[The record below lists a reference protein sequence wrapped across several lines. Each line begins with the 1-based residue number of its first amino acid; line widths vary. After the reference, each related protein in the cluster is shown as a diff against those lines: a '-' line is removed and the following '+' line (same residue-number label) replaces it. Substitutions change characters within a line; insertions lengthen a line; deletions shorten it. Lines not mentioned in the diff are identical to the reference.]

1 MTRSRV
7 LLIAILL
14 TGLLTVELR
23 GQPTPA
29 LVTQATAALKE
40 GHHAEAVRLLT
51 RHLEAVPEDHVALTL
66 RAQAH
71 IAAGDSEAADRDAT
85 MAIIVRPDY
94 ASAYFQ
100 RARALWRLDRNL
112 ASVADYSIYLRSNPT
127 SASALSNRGLAW
139 QDLNE
144 FDRAEADF
152 RAALELA
159 PNDATY
165 QDNLNKLLLKRGGA
179 APPPI
184 PDRSLTL
191 PPFPDLPPLPPL
203 PPGPPSTQAAPAAP
217 PVRTR
222 VDPFVP
228 AGTVPPG
235 TSLWVTAA
243 VTIERSGAVSS
254 AVMVDGDPRLADA
267 AVAAVRQWVFEPP
280 LIDGRPGQLVTTVR
294 VQVRERKELP

>member
-7 LLIAILL
+7 LIAILL
-14 TGLLTVELR
+14 TGLLAVELR
-23 GQPTPA
+23 GQPTSTP
-29 LVTQATAALKE
+29 VTLATAALKE
-40 GHHAEAVRLLT
+40 GNHAEAVRLLT

-152 RAALELA
+152 RAALGLA

-179 APPPI
+179 APPPM

-191 PPFPDLPPLPPL
+191 PPFPDLPPLPP
-203 PPGPPSTQAAPAAP
+203 STQTVPVAP

-222 VDPFVP
+222 VDPVVP

-235 TSLWVTAA
+235 TSLWVTVA
-243 VTIERSGAVSS
+243 VTIERSGVVSH
-254 AVMVDGDPRLADA
+254 AALVAGDTRLADA
-267 AVAAVRQWVFEPP
+267 AVAAVRQWIFEPP
-280 LIDGRPGQLVTTVR
+280 LIDGRPGLLITTLSVH
-294 VQVRERKELP
+294 VRERRELS